1 MGLTPPDL
9 RPLTL
14 SHLDQTEGIEP
25 PAITASQAG
34 IAANDRAAAIVTQ
47 RPTPEMSAEQPAPG
61 EPEVPHHPAESLP
74 PQAAPRRKSNR
85 KPSSLNPR
93 RADASTKANRPSSKG
108 EGLDVPTFLTKGAKA
123 GVRDERLQSKC
134 APQTSQRDSRT
145 NHPTISWLRFR

>member
-25 PAITASQAG
+25 PAITASQAE
-34 IAANDRAAAIVTQ
+34 IAANDRSAAIVTQ
-47 RPTPEMSAEQPAPG
+47 RPAPEMSAERPAPG

-93 RADASTKANRPSSKG
+93 RADFDKSEPTIVEG
-108 EGLDVPTFLTKGAKA
+108 EDLDVPTFLLR
-123 GVRDERLQSKC
+123 VRKPE
-134 APQTSQRDSRT
+134 
-145 NHPTISWLRFR
+145 